1 MSQQEPSGL
10 NSVINNHNW
19 TDDASHSEVKSPFG
33 RDENYW
39 PLFEIPGI
47 IAMMCRPKN
56 KPEAFALHLQFTSY
70 NLWGFYLFIY
80 LFWSEL
86 NSIYPIMGSV
96 WYKSAV

>member
-1 MSQQEPSGL
+1 MSQQELSGL

-39 PLFEIPGI
+39 LLLEIPGI
-47 IAMMCRPKN
+47 IAKMCRPKN

-70 NLWGFYLFIY
+70 DLWGFYLFIY
-80 LFWSEL
+80 FGV
-86 NSIYPIMGSV
+86 N
-96 WYKSAV
+96 